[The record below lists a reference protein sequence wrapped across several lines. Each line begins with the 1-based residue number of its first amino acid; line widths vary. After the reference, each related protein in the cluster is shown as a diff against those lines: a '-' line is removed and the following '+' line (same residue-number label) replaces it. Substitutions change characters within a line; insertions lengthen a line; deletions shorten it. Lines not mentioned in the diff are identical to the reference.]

1 MLKNASNTESTF
13 NNVKFDTKDS
23 HDQYLLYSPFVT
35 WYCKGS
41 SISPLSDYAKNLVFQ
56 ELPSTNEYSTT
67 ADEKIFI
74 DLRRGKVYTDEL
86 EKLHKDDSN
95 LKITINLKAARTR
108 EMRLHV
114 IGYFQCEYFG

>member
-1 MLKNASNTESTF
+1 M
-13 NNVKFDTKDS
+13 
-23 HDQYLLYSPFVT
+23 
-35 WYCKGS
+35 
-41 SISPLSDYAKNLVFQ
+41 SDYAKNLVFQ

-95 LKITINLKAARTR
+95 LKITINLKVARTR